1 VYRSDP
7 DGGPD
12 VNETVQVNQE
22 GNSMTR
28 QRLAELIR
36 RTLAE
41 LQLGGY
47 ILATL
52 DVGEHAGV
60 VCYIVTVSP
69 SRAAHHIYL
78 DLYEYDEN
86 RAVEEIKRQL
96 AADDSGRPIRRRP
109 HDVMRDV
116 R

>member
-1 VYRSDP
+1 
-7 DGGPD
+7 
-12 VNETVQVNQE
+12 
-22 GNSMTR
+22 MTR

-36 RTLAE
+36 LTLAE

-60 VCYIVTVSP
+60 VCFIVSVSP
-69 SRAAHHIYL
+69 SRAAHHVYL
-78 DLYEYDEN
+78 DLYEHDEE
-86 RAVEEIKRQL
+86 RALAEIKRQL
-96 AADDSGRPIRRRP
+96 ATDESGRSMRRRP
-109 HDVMRDV
+109 HGFSHDV